1 MNITKS
7 FGKAVNAVGSLG
19 GLAADA
25 IEGTIDLGSKAK
37 TAVDNEINSLQ
48 SERDYENAVSRI
60 LAKANAIKMIMKELN
75 ISATEAEELL
85 NQELKRGSK

>member
-7 FGKAVNAVGSLG
+7 LGKAMSAVGSVG

-48 SERDYENAVSRI
+48 TERDYENAVSRI
-60 LAKANAIKMIMKELN
+60 LAKATAIKMIMKELN
-75 ISATEAEELL
+75 ISAPEAEQLL
-85 NQELKRGSK
+85 NQELKRNFK